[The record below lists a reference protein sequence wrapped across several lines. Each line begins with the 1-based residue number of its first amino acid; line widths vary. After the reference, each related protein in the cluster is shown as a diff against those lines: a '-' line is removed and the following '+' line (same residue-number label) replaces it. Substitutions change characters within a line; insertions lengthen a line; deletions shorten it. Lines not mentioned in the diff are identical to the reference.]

1 MAKTKSPIMQALFG
15 SALACALVIV
25 GVWAAKEYW
34 SVDIPAHV
42 ASAMTTIA
50 TVIGTV
56 IEHLVGFIK
65 QWHPRPRPIWGLGLC
80 TVWPDM
86 RSWLLLA
93 SLPAEAR
100 S

>member
-56 IEHLVGFIK
+56 IEHLVGSLNNGTLALA
-65 QWHPRPRPIWGLGLC
+65 PSRALVCALLG
-80 TVWPDM
+80 TI
-86 RSWLLLA
+86 
-93 SLPAEAR
+93 
-100 S
+100 